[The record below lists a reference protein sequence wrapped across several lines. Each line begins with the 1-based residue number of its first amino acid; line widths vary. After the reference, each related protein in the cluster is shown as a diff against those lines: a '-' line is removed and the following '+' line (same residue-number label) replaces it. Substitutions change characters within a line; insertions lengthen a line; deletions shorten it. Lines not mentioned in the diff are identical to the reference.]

1 MRIRV
6 DAARCSGHGVCQLA
20 APEVFEVGD
29 EAIVVLLTDSPR
41 EELRGAVEEAVA
53 ECPEQ
58 ALRLE
63 G

>member
-1 MRIRV
+1 MKIHA
-6 DAARCSGHGVCQLA
+6 DTARCSGHGVCQLA

-29 EAIVVLLTDSPR
+29 DSVVLLLTDRPR